1 MPTTGWPLQSTLSR
15 EIVVLVLTS
24 AQNWQQV
31 IFGEKDKLTE
41 EVKYVVFIR
50 LFTWEHV
57 LQRNR
62 LCCHVDS
69 FQCNLPLGC
78 SAIDALL
85 VSTSRSLVHSQRHKF
100 SFKQIIHLVY
110 VSPYLH
116 LWLSFPVGFW
126 WSSKFT
132 NFPAVNWV

>member
-1 MPTTGWPLQSTLSR
+1 MPTTGWPLQSTFSG

-41 EVKYVVFIR
+41 EVKYVVSIR
-50 LFTWEHV
+50 LCSWEHV
-57 LQRNR
+57 LERNR

-69 FQCNLPLGC
+69 FQCSLPLGC
-78 SAIDALL
+78 SVIDSLL

-110 VSPYLH
+110 MFHHIFISDCPFSWAFDGLPN
-116 LWLSFPVGFW
+116 LQTCS
-126 WSSKFT
+126 
-132 NFPAVNWV
+132 